1 MTKIYTSGQTVPVSG
16 QYVGVFYNDK
26 TGFLYGKG
34 YEKTCIKG
42 KKFPPYKPFRKPIL
56 LRISYGYLLVDKTR
70 HQR

>member
-1 MTKIYTSGQTVPVSG
+1 MTRIYKSGEKVPVSG
-16 QYVGVFYNDK
+16 QYVGVFYNGK
-26 TGFLYGKG
+26 TGCLYGKG

-42 KKFPPYKPFRKPIL
+42 NKFPPYKRFRKPIL